1 MKQYVIIEDER
12 IDSVVVCLTYLKKIF
27 KSIAY
32 VFLILLVSLCVY
44 TFIATDIMKKDYVNV
59 FGYTYFVVKTGS
71 MSGTLEIDDII
82 IVKIDDNPK
91 INDIIT
97 YVNDDGEIITH
108 RLIRK
113 TGNKLIAQGDVNN
126 AEDNPITKDRLIGIV
141 KLVISP
147 SFILKVVATFLIL
160 FIFLALINFD
170 SIIQKYIVKDK
181 KKVVQGSVPDEIFV
195 TKEHKKEE
203 KSGLTVTIPLD
214 EIANIQEAQEKE
226 ALADEEIEILEV
238 EDVIDIDNNNIVTRE
253 RNTAREREREL
264 LEQVSNLLR
273 IKNNSLTTTRI
284 NKKWLIKYQYVYKLA
299 QILMNNDM
307 VELEEAINHPS
318 FKEIYDY
325 DLDRAGLYEN
335 LRNKIYEMPIYVFLR
350 ILTFAILYNDE
361 EFFDGIYKIMKY
373 KIQIDKHGYFKEVK
387 RNDSY
392 GRKQLK
398 SLITFMQKISIKFD
412 NKNVFELE
420 RIEKYVK
427 LKSYVNN

>member
-1 MKQYVIIEDER
+1 M
-12 IDSVVVCLTYLKKIF
+12 TYLKKIF

-32 VFLILLVSLCVY
+32 TFLVLLVSLCIY
-44 TFIATDIMKKDYVNV
+44 TFVVTDIMKKDYVNV

-71 MSGTLEIDDII
+71 MSGTLEVDDII
-82 IVKIDDNPK
+82 IVKLSKDANL
-91 INDIIT
+91 NDIIT

-108 RLIRK
+108 RLVRK
-113 TGNKLIAQGDVNN
+113 VSGKLIAQGDVNN
-126 AEDNPITKDRLIGIV
+126 AEDNPITNDQLIGVV
-141 KLVISP
+141 KLAISP
-147 SFILKVVATFLIL
+147 SFILKLVATFLIL

-170 SIIQKYIVKDK
+170 NIIQKYIIKEK
-181 KKVVQGSVPDEIFV
+181 KKVVSGTVPEEIFV

-203 KSGLTVTIPLD
+203 KTGLTVTIPLN
-214 EIANIQEAQEKE
+214 EIANIEKAQEKE
-226 ALADEEIEILEV
+226 IESEEEIEILEV
-238 EDVIDIDNNNIVTRE
+238 EDVIDIDNNSIVTKE

-264 LEQVSNLLR
+264 LEQISNLLR
-273 IKNNSLTTTRI
+273 IKNDSSTTTII
-284 NKKWLIKYQYVYKLA
+284 NKKWLTKYQYVYKLA
-299 QILMNNDM
+299 LIVNTGDL
-307 VELEEAINHPS
+307 VELEETINHPT

-335 LRNKIYEMPIYVFLR
+335 LRNKIYDMPIYVFLR

-373 KIQIDKHGYFKEVK
+373 KIQIDKLGYFKEVK
-387 RNDSY
+387 KNDTY

-398 SLITFMQKISIKFD
+398 SLITFMQKIPMKFD